1 MLFPLTSS
9 NLDLPH
15 IRHGFFSRS
24 GGVSQGIYASLNCG
38 PGSGDNLEHVGK
50 NRQRVSSHMGA
61 PLITCH
67 QVHSSEVVTVEM
79 PWQQGQAPQADAMV
93 TNQPGI
99 ALGILTADCL
109 PVLFADRSQRI
120 IGAAHAG
127 WKGAFTG
134 VLENT
139 IAAMKALGASDIACA
154 IGPAI
159 SQPSY
164 EVGPEF
170 YERFTKIY
178 SPSLRGEI
186 EGGDHATL
194 QTHPPYPPA
203 SGGVI
208 NNDQFFIPSSRE
220 GHHLFDLK
228 GYALARLKNAG
239 VEAEL
244 LDRDTC
250 FEDDSFF
257 SFRRATLIGER
268 GYGRQV
274 SVISLV

>member
-1 MLFPLTSS
+1 MLLPLAATS
-9 NLDLPH
+9 LDLPH
-15 IRHGFFSRS
+15 IRHGFFSRN

-50 NRQRVSSHMGA
+50 NRLRVSQHMGA

-67 QVHSSEVVTVEM
+67 QVHSNEVAVVTT
-79 PWQQGQAPQADAMV
+79 PWQQQDAPKADAMV
-93 TNQPGI
+93 TDQPNI
-99 ALGILTADCL
+99 SVGILTADCL
-109 PVLFADRSQRI
+109 PVLFADRNKPI

-139 IAAMKALGASDIACA
+139 IAAMKSLGATDIACA

-159 SQPSY
+159 SQHSY

-170 YERFTKIY
+170 YERFAGY
-178 SPSLRGEI
+178 
-186 EGGDHATL
+186 
-194 QTHPPYPPA
+194 Q
-203 SGGVI
+203 
-208 NNDQFFIPSSRE
+208 QFFLPSSRE
-220 GHHLFDLK
+220 GHFLFDLK
-228 GYALARLKNAG
+228 AYAVERLKTAG
-239 VEAEL
+239 IEAEL

-250 FEDDSFF
+250 FEEDAFF
-257 SFRRATLIGER
+257 SFRRATLMGES

-274 SVISLV
+274 SVITLL

>member
-1 MLFPLTSS
+1 MLLPLTAPSL
-9 NLDLPH
+9 NLSH
-15 IRHGFFSRS
+15 IRHGFFSRN
-24 GGVSQGIYASLNCG
+24 GGVSHGLYASLNCG

-50 NRQRVSSHMGA
+50 NRLRVSQHMGA
-61 PLITCH
+61 PVITCH
-67 QVHSSEVVTVEM
+67 QVHSSEVVTVRA
-79 PWQQGQAPQADAMV
+79 PWEQKDAPQADAMV
-93 TNQPGI
+93 TATSGI

-109 PVLFADRSQRI
+109 PVLFADRKKPI

-139 IAAMKALGASDIACA
+139 LAAMKSLGASEIACA

-164 EVGPEF
+164 EVGSEF
-170 YERFTKIY
+170 YERFAGY
-178 SPSLRGEI
+178 
-186 EGGDHATL
+186 
-194 QTHPPYPPA
+194 Q
-203 SGGVI
+203 
-208 NNDQFFIPSSRE
+208 QFFLPSSRE
-220 GHHLFDLK
+220 GHFLFDLK
-228 GYALARLKNAG
+228 GYALQRLKNAG
-239 VEAEL
+239 IEAEL

-257 SFRRATLIGER
+257 SFRRATLMGER

-274 SVISLV
+274 SVITLT

>member
-67 QVHSSEVVTVEM
+67 QVHSSEAVTVEA

-170 YERFTKIY
+170 YEKFT
-178 SPSLRGEI
+178 
-186 EGGDHATL
+186 
-194 QTHPPYPPA
+194 
-203 SGGVI
+203 
-208 NNDQFFIPSSRE
+208 NNQQPTTNNQFFIPSSRE

-228 GYALARLKNAG
+228 GYALARLKNVG
-239 VEAEL
+239 IEAEL

-274 SVISLV
+274 SVITLT